1 MRISDWSSD
10 VCSSDLR
17 LLRTARGRGARTQ
30 CGRQD
35 TVAERTLIMPH
46 RFPLAL
52 RLLHWTM
59 ALLIIAMLFIGAG
72 MVSTAGPAYA
82 SLIALHRPLG
92 IAILLLAALPQ
103 FARAS
108 CRERACQYVYI

>member
-1 MRISDWSSD
+1 MARRNRAIRRPAARRA
-10 VCSSDLR
+10 VGRLR
-17 LLRTARGRGARTQ
+17 LLLRTARGRGARTQ

-46 RFPLAL
+46 RFPLAI

-72 MVSTAGPAYA
+72 MVSTADPAYA
-82 SLIALHRPLG
+82 SLIDRTSTRLN
-92 IAILLLAALPQ
+92 
-103 FARAS
+103 S
-108 CRERACQYVYI
+108 SN